1 MCYFKK
7 LKKGDDVLNT
17 FKERS
22 NYLKAIALMSIFTF
36 IFLGIEYLFVDMI
49 SLLVSENRVV
59 LSQNYVLGMSYLG
72 FILYPLYNRYFKG
85 LSRKICIV
93 ISTTIIGLITIFYF
107 TNNLSLILIYN
118 IILPKFV
125 TKVLQIF
132 FNFHNNFLFFL

>member
-1 MCYFKK
+1 M
-7 LKKGDDVLNT
+7 NT

-93 ISTTIIGLITIFYF
+93 ISTTIIGSMSIVEGL
-107 TNNLSLILIYN
+107 
-118 IILPKFV
+118 KR
-125 TKVLQIF
+125 
-132 FNFHNNFLFFL
+132 

>member
-7 LKKGDDVLNT
+7 LKKRDDVLNT

-59 LSQNYVLGMSYLG
+59 LSQNYVLGMRCLG
-72 FILYPLYNRYFKG
+72 FILYLLYRFLG
-85 LSRKICIV
+85 LISI
-93 ISTTIIGLITIFYF
+93 ISTKERDELYEI
-107 TNNLSLILIYN
+107 
-118 IILPKFV
+118 
-125 TKVLQIF
+125 
-132 FNFHNNFLFFL
+132 

>member
-72 FILYPLYNRYFKG
+72 FILYPLYNRYWTDYHF
-85 LSRKICIV
+85 L
-93 ISTTIIGLITIFYF
+93 F
-107 TNNLSLILIYN
+107 TSNLSSYTYNRTCLIS
-118 IILPKFV
+118 
-125 TKVLQIF
+125 F
-132 FNFHNNFLFFL
+132 FRRVR